1 MKCRRKGEAMRR
13 RQGRGGGGADDAL
26 RSVDGRAGLVDC
38 WRWVG
43 LSAVFDCDMGV
54 GKGDAAAWLPLVL
67 VGGLFVDGVGYGA
80 NYVVVGLEVLDE
92 GVSAWGRRWGSMV

>member
-1 MKCRRKGEAMRR
+1 MPS
-13 RQGRGGGGADDAL
+13 QGRGYATAAGTWRRGADDAL

-38 WRWVG
+38 WQWVG
-43 LSAVFDCDMGV
+43 LSAVFGCDMGV

-80 NYVVVGLEVLDE
+80 NYVVVGLEVLDD